1 VSQWEVL
8 GEVLTQRRDEP
19 ITFSVQSPGERPR
32 EVTLQLEVRTWR
44 DIYQQDRREMW
55 FGAHPYGKVWSS
67 EPEPI
72 RGRFTYAVGS
82 SVEET
87 GAVIGMMWTTLV
99 QMLTFE
105 RGVEELSSV
114 VGLFKVAGTAA
125 EQGPGEFLLLVALL
139 SVNLGFVN
147 LLPIP
152 ILDGGHLLFFTI
164 EAVRRRPL
172 GQRAREIASAVGL
185 VIILL
190 LLLVAAR
197 NDIVRYWL

>member
-1 VSQWEVL
+1 
-8 GEVLTQRRDEP
+8 
-19 ITFSVQSPGERPR
+19 
-32 EVTLQLEVRTWR
+32 
-44 DIYQQDRREMW
+44 
-55 FGAHPYGKVWSS
+55 
-67 EPEPI
+67 
-72 RGRFTYAVGS
+72 
-82 SVEET
+82 
-87 GAVIGMMWTTLV
+87 MMWTTLV
-99 QMLTFE
+99 QMVTFE
-105 RGVEELSSV
+105 RGVEDLSSV

-125 EQGPGEFLLLVALL
+125 EQGPGQFLLLVALL

-185 VIILL
+185 VVILL

-197 NDIVRYWL
+197 NDILRYWM

>member
-1 VSQWEVL
+1 
-8 GEVLTQRRDEP
+8 
-19 ITFSVQSPGERPR
+19 
-32 EVTLQLEVRTWR
+32 
-44 DIYQQDRREMW
+44 
-55 FGAHPYGKVWSS
+55 
-67 EPEPI
+67 
-72 RGRFTYAVGS
+72 VGS
-82 SVEET
+82 AVEET